1 VINPPVPSTAMDSA
15 SGIAIP
21 VAFGA
26 GLVSFLSPCVLPL
39 VPGYISAVAG
49 VKDTAELKAR
59 RVIGPSLAF
68 VGSFSA
74 IFIALGLLG
83 QQALRG
89 ALTGGTSQRVCG
101 AIIILMGLLF
111 VLSPVIPRLARQ
123 WHVPSLM
130 QRAGN
135 SGPVLTGVAFAVAWT
150 PCTGPTLG
158 AIITATGTSSS
169 ALRGAFLLAIYCAG
183 LGVPFLV
190 TGLAF
195 GKATSALNVVK
206 RHYPVVIGTGGVILV
221 GMGVLIWTGQFTLLN
236 QHVNDWIN
244 SLGLPNLSNDT

>member
-1 VINPPVPSTAMDSA
+1 MDPA

-21 VAFGA
+21 VAFVA

-39 VPGYISAVAG
+39 VPGYVAAVAG
-49 VKDTAELKAR
+49 VSDTRELRAS

-89 ALTGGTSQRVCG
+89 TLTGSTAQRVCG
-101 AIIILMGLLF
+101 AIIISMGLLF
-111 VLSPVIPRLARQ
+111 VLSPLIPQLSRT
-123 WHVPSLM
+123 WHVSSLM
-130 QRAGN
+130 ERAGR
-135 SGPVLTGVAFAVAWT
+135 SGPVLTGIAFAIAWT

-183 LGVPFLV
+183 LGIPFLI

-195 GKATSALNVVK
+195 GKATAALNVVK
-206 RHYPVVIGTGGVILV
+206 RHYPVVIGTGGLVLV
-221 GMGVLIWTGQFTLLN
+221 GMGVLIWTGQFTVLN
-236 QHVNDWIN
+236 IHVDHWLNT
-244 SLGLPNLSNDT
+244 LGLPNLNSDT

>member
-1 VINPPVPSTAMDSA
+1 MDPA
-15 SGIAIP
+15 SGIGIP

-26 GLVSFLSPCVLPL
+26 GLISFLSPCVLPL

-49 VKDTAELKAR
+49 VSDTSQLKAR

-74 IFIALGLLG
+74 IFIALGVLG

-89 ALTGGTSQRVCG
+89 ALTGGTAQRVCG
-101 AIIILMGLLF
+101 AIIIVMGLLF
-111 VLSPVIPRLARQ
+111 VLSPLIPKLARE
-123 WHVPSLM
+123 WHVQALM
-130 QRAGN
+130 NRAGR

-158 AIITATGTSSS
+158 AIITAAGTSSS

-183 LGVPFLV
+183 LGVPFLI

-195 GKATSALNVVK
+195 GKATVALNVVK
-206 RHYPVVIGTGGVILV
+206 RHYPIVIGAGGLILV
-221 GMGVLIWTGQFTLLN
+221 GMGVLIWSGQFTVLN
-236 QHVNDWIN
+236 IHVDHWLNT
-244 SLGLPNLSNDT
+244 LGLPNLNSDT